1 MRTLTRCAAIVL
13 AAGLALAGCGSGKS
27 PIGPM
32 MAARHP
38 LSLKKPL
45 VKGPKLPT
53 DMVGAVGDAR
63 PGAARVSLRFDL
75 RARPQVAQPLDV
87 DLVILPSAGL
97 DRVYG
102 KVEASDGLELVSG
115 ADIAPTDKP
124 PAEDVPI
131 SRSIRVVPQRE
142 GVLTLRATVFA
153 DSGGVPSSQ
162 TFSIPLIAVAGEAA
176 VGPPS
181 PGTAGTA
188 SSDAPA
194 RPAQTSPPATQ

>member
-63 PGAARVSLRFDL
+63 PGAARVALRFDL

-162 TFSIPLIAVAGEAA
+162 TFSIPLIAVAGEAT